1 MQLDKILSIS
11 GRPGLFEME
20 AQTRGGIVARSLV
33 DGKRVTTSVNN
44 QVSVLSEIQIYC
56 IGTEVPLAE
65 VFEKILK
72 KEDGKN
78 ASVSPKAAASD
89 LEAYFFDILDNYD
102 EDRVYSSDIKKVIQW
117 YNILLQNKRLSSPKP
132 KTKKKTDKTETN
144 PSSTPTKE

>member
-1 MQLDKILSIS
+1 MQLDKILSIY

-20 AQTRGGIVARSLV
+20 AQTRDGIVARSLL
-33 DGKRVTTSVNN
+33 DGKRVTTSVSN
-44 QVSVLSEIQIYC
+44 QVNVISEIQIYC

-65 VFEKILK
+65 VFQKILK
-72 KEDGKN
+72 KEDGKS

-89 LEAYFFDILDNYD
+89 LESYFFDILDNYD
-102 EDRVYSSDIKKVIQW
+102 EERVYPSDIKKVIQW

-144 PSSTPTKE
+144 TSSTPTKE

>member
-33 DGKRVTTSVNN
+33 DGKRVTTSVSN

-56 IGTEVPLAE
+56 IGTEVTLAE

-72 KEDGKN
+72 KEEGKS

-102 EDRVYSSDIKKVIQW
+102 EERVYPSDIKKVIQW
-117 YNILLQNKRLSSPKP
+117 YNILLQNKRLTSPKP
-132 KTKKKTDKTETN
+132 KTKKKMDNTETN
-144 PSSTPTKE
+144 PSSTSTKK

>member
-56 IGTEVPLAE
+56 KVTEVPLAE
-65 VFEKILK
+65 VFEKMIK

-78 ASVSPKAAASD
+78 ASVSPKATASD

-102 EDRVYSSDIKKVIQW
+102 EERVYPSDIKKVIQW
-117 YNILLQNKRLSSPKP
+117 YNILLQNKHLSSPTP
-132 KTKKKTDKTETN
+132 KTKKKTDKTESN